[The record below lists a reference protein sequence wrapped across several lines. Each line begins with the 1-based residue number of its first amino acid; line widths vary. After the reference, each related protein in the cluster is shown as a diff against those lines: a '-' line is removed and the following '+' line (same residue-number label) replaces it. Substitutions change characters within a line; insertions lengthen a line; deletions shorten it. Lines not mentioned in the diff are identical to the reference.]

1 MTKAIS
7 FKISLI
13 VWAAGYYNSP
23 VPVAGWAYQI
33 TRLLEPVEVGLV
45 NAVYCKAL
53 GDPAAKAVRALLIV
67 VAIWFLTLIAR
78 IICHRIVLLFCTS
91 LPSEEGRDRKGV

>member
-13 VWAAGYYNSP
+13 VWAAGYYNSLMP
-23 VPVAGWAYQI
+23 ITGRAYQI
-33 TRLLEPVEVGLV
+33 TWVLEPIEVRLG

-78 IICHRIVLLFCTS
+78 IICHRIFLLFCTS
-91 LPSEEGRDRKGV
+91 LPSEEGRDRKGD